1 MNVVGG
7 DSGQSA
13 QPRILVMGYTFKEN
27 CPDARN
33 SLMSDLV
40 ESISAK
46 GTEVAIYEPWVSK
59 QSMEIK
65 HRSVL
70 LEEIKGLTF
79 DGIAIDV
86 GHQVFRETGAEEVIR
101 MCEVPPCI
109 FDVKGSF
116 RNSNRFSKV
125 IMRN

>member
-7 DSGQSA
+7 GSGQSA
-13 QPRILVMGYTFKEN
+13 PPRLLVMGYTFKEN

-33 SLMSDLV
+33 SLVSDLV
-40 ESISAK
+40 ESILAK
-46 GTEVAIYEPWVSK
+46 GAEVAIYDPWVSK

-109 FDVKGSF
+109 FDVKGIF
-116 RNSNRFSKV
+116 GNQTGFQRL
-125 IMRN
+125 